1 MKKIILLLVWLC
13 ATFVMALESSKIS
26 MIVGTSKS
34 ITAPFIIDSYKVIP
48 KSDKVQ
54 IEATDSQL
62 RVMANSI
69 GEFLILVEG
78 AGLKK
83 EYSISVKS
91 NLTKTLKQ
99 LRTDLD
105 VLTELDVS
113 INEENI
119 VIKGE
124 ISNPEHWSFLERVLS
139 SYSGKVI
146 NYATFRPTEQTV
158 KNLRKMLKDAGF
170 IFANEGKSPNPGEI
184 AMVLSQDAVT
194 ISGELYSNEDVAKM
208 RKILS
213 TQKWLSVDGNSDGA
227 KGLVRGIVNLS
238 VVETILQVDIV
249 YVGVSDSDLKRLG
262 TPGTPSLSF
271 GVDYL
276 YRLLS
281 NRGTERKTATF
292 GGNMDATVSFL
303 AKNGISR
310 NYNAGHV
317 SFLNNSPEGGKL
329 HTGGTIYAKVN
340 GIENG
345 SLQNIQYGLT
355 INVKGGLVSATKARL
370 DLDLVNSYLLGA
382 SEDSY
387 NLSEDSSR
395 QTIVCELNKTIA
407 IAGYKKIVQDTQKS
421 GLPILRNTPVLKWFV
436 SENSTQEGA
445 SQLLVLVCPR
455 IQNLSNSPQ
464 IEIPLDVETGKTYET
479 ARRDAESDLDAKG
492 RKNPESKSWLDWF
505 RW

>member
-146 NYATFRPTEQTV
+146 NYATFRPTEQ
-158 KNLRKMLKDAGF
+158 
-170 IFANEGKSPNPGEI
+170 SPHRHLP
-184 AMVLSQDAVT
+184 
-194 ISGELYSNEDVAKM
+194 
-208 RKILS
+208 
-213 TQKWLSVDGNSDGA
+213 
-227 KGLVRGIVNLS
+227 
-238 VVETILQVDIV
+238 
-249 YVGVSDSDLKRLG
+249 
-262 TPGTPSLSF
+262 
-271 GVDYL
+271 
-276 YRLLS
+276 
-281 NRGTERKTATF
+281 RGT
-292 GGNMDATVSFL
+292 
-303 AKNGISR
+303 
-310 NYNAGHV
+310 
-317 SFLNNSPEGGKL
+317 
-329 HTGGTIYAKVN
+329 
-340 GIENG
+340 
-345 SLQNIQYGLT
+345 
-355 INVKGGLVSATKARL
+355 
-370 DLDLVNSYLLGA
+370 
-382 SEDSY
+382 
-387 NLSEDSSR
+387 
-395 QTIVCELNKTIA
+395 
-407 IAGYKKIVQDTQKS
+407 
-421 GLPILRNTPVLKWFV
+421 
-436 SENSTQEGA
+436 
-445 SQLLVLVCPR
+445 
-455 IQNLSNSPQ
+455 
-464 IEIPLDVETGKTYET
+464 
-479 ARRDAESDLDAKG
+479 
-492 RKNPESKSWLDWF
+492 
-505 RW
+505 